1 MAFWTDNFLNKIRL
15 EWLRRIVKIQYQASS
30 GTWYDAVITEKK
42 VTGNK
47 VQITSTTADN
57 SAMTIKAVRLLDT
70 SGDIAGQITENI
82 TKLATQGVITLW
94 EFPIY
99 EVTS

>member
-1 MAFWTDNFLNKIRL
+1 MAFWTDNFLNKMRR

-47 VQITSTTADN
+47 VQITSTTTDN

>member
-1 MAFWTDNFLNKIRL
+1 MAFWTDNFLNKMRL

-47 VQITSTTADN
+47 VQITSTTTDN